1 MSNSPSKVNSGPPI
15 WLWLIL
21 VPFSL
26 VVIGAIVVSFLPED
40 LDKVYEEAEAVMLD
54 PNKKDVFNQKIAIL
68 KKDEA
73 YADHVNLL
81 EGRLALAQSR
91 IPKALELFGK
101 IKAGSLFEAEAALR
115 TGDAHRAAGD
125 FDKAVTSYRLAVE
138 KETGE
143 DLSARMNLASL
154 YNVAGGINL
163 ASAELDRS
171 IEINP
176 AHDSSRILRAQ
187 IRTFQEDYKAAR
199 EDFEAVLT
207 SPGKFSS
214 VPPDFVTEYFQ
225 CLMQL
230 NDIETLKEVAK
241 AHLSS
246 VGDSAVKGSV
256 LCKIG
261 EYREAMV
268 ALQANPPNSAVKT
281 AMLELVILEEKLDEA
296 KTLANELVRTSPRN
310 LEVMTLAAKAFAA
323 CQETE
328 QQKIAEENRDQLL
341 DLKRQLHAAV
351 DAVASDISNG
361 PGRAKAAR
369 LFAELADYQEMDRWY
384 QIATMLDPSLAE
396 EYKKF
401 RSGEG
406 FPTGPLVPFPDP
418 EDVKSDAEPKA
429 TEPEEGGPEE
439 DGPEDGVSEEEAKDM
454 EPAANQEDAPK
465 ETDAADPV
473 ENGPGESDPAEEE
486 GAEEKSTEE
495 DKTEAET
502 ETETPAAEEST
513 GEAKP
518 VTDTE
523 ETDGDNQQSF

>member
-26 VVIGAIVVSFLPED
+26 VVIGAILVSFLPED

-101 IKAGSLFEAEAALR
+101 IKAGSLFEAEADLR

-125 FDKAVTSYRLAVE
+125 FDQAETSYRLAVE

-143 DLSARMNLASL
+143 DLNARMNLASL

-187 IRTFQEDYKAAR
+187 IRTFQEDHKAAR

-225 CLMQL
+225 CLMKL

-241 AHLSS
+241 AHLGS

-268 ALQANPPNSAVKT
+268 ALQASPPNSAVKT

-369 LFAELADYQEMDRWY
+369 LFAELADYREMDRWY
-384 QIATMLDPSLAE
+384 QIATMLDPSLTE

-418 EDVKSDAEPKA
+418 EDVKPDAEPKA
-429 TEPEEGGPEE
+429 TESEAGGPEA
-439 DGPEDGVSEEEAKDM
+439 GVSEEEAKDM
-454 EPAANQEDAPK
+454 EPAANEEDTPK
-465 ETDAADPV
+465 ETDTADPG
-473 ENGPGESDPAEEE
+473 ESGPGESDPAEET
-486 GAEEKSTEE
+486 EEKSTEE
-495 DKTEAET
+495 DKAEA
-502 ETETPAAEEST
+502 ETETPAAEESI

-523 ETDGDNQQSF
+523 ETDGDNQQ